1 MVAQTPE
8 LLTAD
13 DLLRVDIPGK
23 WVELVRGRLLVRE
36 PPSAWHGVVAARL
49 THRLG
54 AFVYERARGELFAQ
68 DTGFRIFENPDTVR
82 APDLAFVS
90 AAHAADLPRTGYAT
104 VVPELVVEI
113 ISPNDRPGEL
123 LNRVGDWLEAGV
135 RIVWVIDPPRQ
146 SARVHAADGSV
157 VFVARDGRLDGESVL
172 PGFALV
178 LGDVLR

>member
-1 MVAQTPE
+1 MVAQTPD

-13 DLLRVDIPGK
+13 DLQRVDIPGK

-36 PPSAWHGVVAARL
+36 PPGAWHGVVAARL

-54 AFVYERARGELFAQ
+54 AFVYERAMGELFAQ

-82 APDLAFVS
+82 AADLAFVS
-90 AAHAADLPRTGYAT
+90 AARAADLPRTGYAT
-104 VVPELVVEI
+104 VAPDLVVEI

-123 LNRVGDWLEAGV
+123 LNKVGDWLEAGV
-135 RIVWVIDPPRQ
+135 RLVWVIDPARE
-146 SARVHAADGSV
+146 SARVHRADGSV
-157 VFVARDGRLDGESVL
+157 IIVPRDGRLEGEDVLNGFSV
-172 PGFALV
+172 V